1 MGPLRSPLTQV
12 RGLSRSGVPPP
23 NRLRAVLF
31 SSPVFPLF
39 FACVYALYRAV
50 PHRAQNVLLLLAS
63 WFFYAW
69 WDWRFLGLIL
79 VSTVIDFVSAQ
90 QLVRGGGRRWVV
102 LSVVTNL
109 AILGAFKYLGW
120 LVDEASLFLMYW
132 GLSESRTVLE
142 ILLPVGLSF
151 YTFQSMAYTIDVHR
165 GDVKPTSRFLDFA
178 LFVSFFPQ
186 LVAGPIERASALL
199 PQLESPRKVTARQTA
214 EGAWLILWGYFKKL
228 FVADNLGILVEEA
241 FGGEASGIGVLIGM
255 YAFTWQIYCDFSG
268 YTDIARG
275 VAKLLGVELSINF
288 RLPFF
293 AASPAEI
300 WRRWHISLSQWLR
313 DYLYIS
319 LGGNR
324 GSKLRTQI
332 NLALTMLLGGLWH
345 GANWTFLAWGAYH
358 GLALA
363 IQRQFPRRTLS
374 WPARALAIGATFHFT
389 VLGFTIFRAESMTH
403 LVELLGQMVRFTYRP
418 DDLYALIQLVT
429 LISVP
434 LGIQLAMFLRGD
446 DLDLLWK
453 LPRPIQAGLVVL
465 FFSAIAVLGSTYG
478 QSFLYFQ
485 F

>member
-241 FGGEASGIGVLIGM
+241 FGG
-255 YAFTWQIYCDFSG
+255 
-268 YTDIARG
+268 
-275 VAKLLGVELSINF
+275 
-288 RLPFF
+288 
-293 AASPAEI
+293 
-300 WRRWHISLSQWLR
+300 
-313 DYLYIS
+313 
-319 LGGNR
+319 
-324 GSKLRTQI
+324 
-332 NLALTMLLGGLWH
+332 
-345 GANWTFLAWGAYH
+345 
-358 GLALA
+358 
-363 IQRQFPRRTLS
+363 
-374 WPARALAIGATFHFT
+374 
-389 VLGFTIFRAESMTH
+389 
-403 LVELLGQMVRFTYRP
+403 
-418 DDLYALIQLVT
+418 
-429 LISVP
+429 
-434 LGIQLAMFLRGD
+434 
-446 DLDLLWK
+446 
-453 LPRPIQAGLVVL
+453 
-465 FFSAIAVLGSTYG
+465 
-478 QSFLYFQ
+478 
-485 F
+485 